1 MGQGMMRRLM
11 TERRTDGRKDWRM
24 DGRTD
29 GWTNRQTERKKERRT
44 DGRTYVEL
52 FHPMAIQP
60 SLNAI
65 AAESKAPLEKQNSA
79 IFSYFPKRTGEEPP
93 VVVLL
98 THTLSLSPTVR
109 TVRSQGK
116 LLWTHTLSLSHCPY
130 RAESGEASSF
140 L

>member
-1 MGQGMMRRLM
+1 
-11 TERRTDGRKDWRM
+11 M

-29 GWTNRQTERKKERRT
+29 GRTNRQTDRKKKKT

-65 AAESKAPLEKQNSA
+65 AAESKAPLEKQNFA

-93 VVVLL
+93 VVVL
-98 THTLSLSPTVR
+98 
-109 TVRSQGK
+109 
-116 LLWTHTLSLSHCPY
+116 
-130 RAESGEASSF
+130 
-140 L
+140 